1 MARRVRLGILGA
13 YALEQE
19 GTHELLTVNVLAGRD
34 RGDGARGG
42 ADADSFGLGGRF
54 ILDLLYEQLNALAA
68 NLVARG
74 RYRSERDRSA
84 PCKGV
89 AVAAGH
95 ADLLRDGDAFVGQR
109 CDNARG
115 QYVGQADDK
124 IGALV
129 IRALGKLG
137 TDAVAVGSGIPFAGV
152 DDFDLDI
159 GVQGEGL
166 VDAKYAQGELHKC
179 RSAHNGDMACATGN
193 GELGDNAALC
203 LVVGSHV
210 ITGLGAVDVQMDD
223 RHGHLGH
230 GGVPVGGRHGLNH
243 DAGHLRAHKIAQVM
257 ILENVV
263 VIGIG
268 DEQVIAVLAC
278 LVVGTAGN
286 LERKAVVET
295 GEDKAKG
302 LSGAAGQLASALVGQ
317 VAKAIDG
324 LVDELEGLGA
334 QLFGVVERVGY
345 RAQRDPRLACD
356 VADFYLC
363 HSGPFDAFQVQGR
376 L

>member
-1 MARRVRLGILGA
+1 MGA
-13 YALEQE
+13 HTLEQE

-54 ILDLLYEQLNALAA
+54 ILDLLHEQLNTLAA
-68 NLVARG
+68 NFVARRRHG
-74 RYRSERDRSA
+74 GKGDRPA
-84 PCKGV
+84 PGKWI

-95 ADLLRDGDAFVGQR
+95 ADLLGDGDAFVYQR
-109 CDNARG
+109 RDNARR
-115 QYVGQADDK
+115 QYVGQADHEV
-124 IGALV
+124 GALV
-129 IRALGKLG
+129 RGALSDLG

-159 GVQGEGL
+159 GMQGEGL

-203 LVVGSHV
+203 LVVDSHV

-286 LERKAVVET
+286 LERKAVVEA
-295 GEDKAKG
+295 GED
-302 LSGAAGQLASALVGQ
+302 
-317 VAKAIDG
+317 
-324 LVDELEGLGA
+324 
-334 QLFGVVERVGY
+334 
-345 RAQRDPRLACD
+345 
-356 VADFYLC
+356 
-363 HSGPFDAFQVQGR
+363 
-376 L
+376 